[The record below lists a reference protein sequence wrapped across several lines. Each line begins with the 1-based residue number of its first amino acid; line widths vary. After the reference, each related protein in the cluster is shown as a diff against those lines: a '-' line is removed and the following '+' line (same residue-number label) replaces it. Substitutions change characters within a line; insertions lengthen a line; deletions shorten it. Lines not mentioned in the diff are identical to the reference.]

1 MNCLVILMNRTF
13 PLEYFCEK
21 HHNSMLF
28 YRSITLLAI
37 TFHPVMDLLSVN
49 VLQKMNSFYTG
60 KNLLE
65 RQYTRV
71 VEFVCEG

>member
-28 YRSITLLAI
+28 LSFHNIVSDYISSSNGSI
-37 TFHPVMDLLSVN
+37 V
-49 VLQKMNSFYTG
+49 G
-60 KNLLE
+60 K
-65 RQYTRV
+65 RV
-71 VEFVCEG
+71 AKDE